1 MRRKPHKQPSS
12 ALRRR
17 QQQLLRQLPPLDR
30 LLRGSLIERYKPCGK
45 PGCKC
50 AHGPG
55 HGPKYY
61 LSTSYPGRR
70 PQMDY
75 VPQDFRRQ
83 VTEALDAGAGM
94 VLLDNMSPDTVR
106 ACVHLARER
115 RGNVLVEVSGGVT
128 LDTVAAY
135 AAAGADLIS
144 SSAITQS
151 APALDLGLDLLPE
164 RRAAGRPPSAT
175 DDLGDG

>member
-1 MRRKPHKQPSS
+1 MRRNPHKQPSS

-17 QQQLLRQLPPLDR
+17 RQQLLRQLPPLDR

-75 VPQDFRRQ
+75 VPQDSRRQ
-83 VTEALDAGAGM
+83 VTQALDHYH
-94 VLLDNMSPDTVR
+94 R
-106 ACVHLARER
+106 FRK
-115 RGNVLVEVSGGVT
+115 LVEEICEINGE
-128 LDTVAAY
+128 
-135 AAAGADLIS
+135 
-144 SSAITQS
+144 
-151 APALDLGLDLLPE
+151 LL
-164 RRAAGRPPSAT
+164 RRRESW
-175 DDLGDG
+175 

>member
-17 QQQLLRQLPPLDR
+17 RQQLLRQLPRLHR

-50 AHGPG
+50 THGPG

-61 LSTSYPGRR
+61 LSVSYPGRR

-75 VPQDFRRQ
+75 VPQNSRRQ
-83 VTEALDAGAGM
+83 VTEALDHYH
-94 VLLDNMSPDTVR
+94 R
-106 ACVHLARER
+106 FRE
-115 RGNVLVEVSGGVT
+115 LVEEVCE
-128 LDTVAAY
+128 
-135 AAAGADLIS
+135 INRE
-144 SSAITQS
+144 
-151 APALDLGLDLLPE
+151 LL
-164 RRAAGRPPSAT
+164 RRREAW
-175 DDLGDG
+175 